1 MLNPQV
7 QIAVVE
13 APVVEVPVVEA
24 PVVEVPVVEVPVVEV
39 PVVEVPVVA
48 QTNHRRNLPRKNLV
62 QYQAK
67 NPRLRKKTQQ
77 AIQANLHQQADPHP
91 AARSQMLQPRNR
103 VHQAAQLRTKVI
115 PRNPA
120 QKKPKRLRKR
130 SKKFVSESLKDF
142 WGTLHLHCPYNLETQ
157 SSHPRIAV

>member
-1 MLNPQV
+1 MERRHRHRHRHRQLVGIILEAVGVLQVADRSNNP
-7 QIAVVE
+7 
-13 APVVEVPVVEA
+13 
-24 PVVEVPVVEVPVVEV
+24 
-39 PVVEVPVVA
+39 
-48 QTNHRRNLPRKNLV
+48 RR
-62 QYQAK
+62 AK